1 MRLALVVALGA
12 LTLACSP
19 APPLPPR
26 EPAPALASR
35 LPPPDQVGHIAAVE
49 HGLLPPVRVRGREQ
63 RRDLIERMRAYHVPG
78 LSIAVIGD
86 HRVLWSRA
94 YGVADV
100 ETGQPMRET
109 TLLQAGSISK
119 PLTAL
124 AALEAVEQGLLGLD
138 TPINDHLQGWKIP
151 DSPFTE
157 KATVSLRRLLSHTG
171 GTTVHGFRGYRAED
185 PLPSLVQI
193 LDGKPPANTPPVRVD
208 RKPGERYRYS
218 GGGLTIVQ
226 LALVERFQRP
236 FPALLHDLVLA
247 PLGMERSSFE
257 QPLPPALLADAAA
270 GHDKEG
276 KLIPGKRMIYPE
288 MAAAG
293 LWTTPADLG
302 RFFAEIELGVEG
314 KSKQI
319 PKKIADLMT
328 TPVTGAGGQEAAGLG
343 LFLHSEGHTVYFGH
357 TGINAGFHSMATMG
371 LGEGYGAV
379 MMANGELGML
389 LFEEIKRA
397 IAVEYGWE
405 GVAPPIDP
413 VALSDEKLTALS
425 GRFAT
430 GLIRPFVLSPKK
442 GSLILERPFEP
453 PVELVP
459 IADDSFVALDDG
471 ARCHVVPA
479 EVECVGKSGREKATR
494 LAEGARP
501 PLMAIAAGDHDGALA
516 ALRALQQADPQSPAV
531 SEERLDTLGSD
542 LFFRRDDRA
551 HGLLVLRLAVE
562 LRPDAIH
569 AYATL
574 ARAYEALGD
583 KPRAIEIYR
592 AGLAALGRDKAMPE
606 ERRKQITQA
615 AERQIESLKGP

>member
-26 EPAPALASR
+26 EPAPALAA
-35 LPPPDQVGHIAAVE
+35 PPPDQRAHIAAVE

-63 RRDLIERMRAYHVPG
+63 RRDLLERMRAYRVPG
-78 LSIAVIGD
+78 LSLAVIGD
-86 HRVLWSRA
+86 HRVLWAQA

-138 TPINDHLQGWKIP
+138 TPINDQLQGWKIP

-157 KATVSLRRLLSHTG
+157 GAPVTLRRLLSHTA
-171 GTTVHGFRGYRAED
+171 GTTVHGFRGYRAGD

-208 RKPGERYRYS
+208 RKPGGYRYS

-226 LALVERFQRP
+226 LALVERAQRP
-236 FPALLHDLVLA
+236 FPALLHDQVLA

-257 QPLPPALLADAAA
+257 EPLPAALLADAAA

-293 LWTTPADLG
+293 LWTTPADLA

-314 KSKQI
+314 RSKQI

-328 TPVTGAGGQEAAGLG
+328 SPVTGAGGQEAAGLG
-343 LFLHSEGHTVYFGH
+343 LFLRSEGQAVYFGH
-357 TGINAGFHSMATMG
+357 TGIDAGFHAMATMR
-371 LGEGYGAV
+371 LGGGYGAV

-389 LFEEIKRA
+389 LFEEIKRT

-413 VALSDEKLTALS
+413 VALSDEKLAALS

-459 IADDSFVALDDG
+459 VADDSFVALDDG

-479 EVECVGKSGREKATR
+479 EVECTGKGGREKATR

-501 PLMAIAAGDHDGALA
+501 PLMAIAEGDHDGALA
-516 ALRALQQADPQSPAV
+516 ALKALQQADPQSPAV

-542 LFFRRDDRA
+542 LFFRRNDRQ

-583 KPRAIEIYR
+583 KPKAIETYR